1 MYKIAILGCENSH
14 ANAFLDQVLN
24 KKLVDDV
31 EFVGVYSDKREAA
44 EKLNEKFG
52 VPVMDNYDDLV
63 GQVDGI
69 VITARHGDSH
79 FKFAKPYLE
88 SGIPMFIDKPIT
100 CTIEDAVAFRAALE
114 ANKIPVVGG
123 STLAI
128 SDAIQKLKK
137 GVAEAEPGQVIGG
150 FFCAPMVLNSKHGGF
165 FFYAQHLVQMMTTV
179 YGIQARSV
187 KVFEKK
193 DVLTCVVR
201 YDNLDVTLTYLEAWD
216 ESKYVA
222 YVNYKGDFVGE
233 VFYPIGLYGKEFM
246 EFYHL
251 LKGKPQMQSYEE
263 FFAPVYIMNAI
274 EKSRLSGKEEPI
286 VF

>member
-1 MYKIAILGCENSH
+1 MYKVAVLGCENSH
-14 ANAFLDQVLN
+14 ANAFLSQVLN
-24 KKLVDDV
+24 EKLVDDV
-31 EFVGVYSDKREAA
+31 EFVGVYSDEIEAA
-44 EKLNEKFG
+44 EKLSEKFG
-52 VPVMDNYDDLV
+52 VPIMDSFDDLV

-69 VITARHGDSH
+69 IITARHGDNH
-79 FKFAKPYLE
+79 FKFAKPYLA

-100 CTIEDAVAFRAALE
+100 CSIEDAVAFRAALE
-114 ANKIPVVGG
+114 ANKVSVVGG

-128 SDAIQKLKK
+128 SDEIQKLKK
-137 GVAEAEPGQVIGG
+137 RVAEAEPGQVIGG

-179 YGIQARSV
+179 YGTQARSV

-201 YDNLDVTLTYLEAWD
+201 YDDLDVTLTYLEAWD

-233 VFYPIGLYGKEFM
+233 VFYPMGLYGKEFM

-251 LKGKPQMQSYEE
+251 LKGEPQPQSYEE
-263 FFAPVYIMNAI
+263 FFAPVYICNAI

>member
-1 MYKIAILGCENSH
+1 MFKVAILGCENSH
-14 ANAFLDQVLN
+14 ADAFLSQVL
-24 KKLVDDV
+24 KEKIVDDV
-31 EFVGVYSDKREAA
+31 EFVGVYSDERAAA
-44 EKLNEKFG
+44 EKLNDKFG
-52 VPVMDNYDDLV
+52 VPVMEHYGDLV

-69 VITARHGDSH
+69 IITARHGDSH
-79 FKFAKPYLE
+79 FKFAKPYLD

-100 CTIEDAVAFRAALE
+100 CSIEDAVAFRAALDE
-114 ANKIPVVGG
+114 KNIPVAGG
-123 STLAI
+123 STLALA
-128 SDAIQKLKK
+128 DAIQNLKK
-137 GVAEAEPGQVIGG
+137 SVAEAEPGQVIGG
-150 FFCAPMVLNSKHGGF
+150 FFCAPMVLNSVHGGF
-165 FFYAQHLVQMMTTV
+165 FFYSQHLVQMMTTI

-201 YDNLDVTLTYLEAWD
+201 YDDLDVTLTYIEAWD

-233 VFYPIGLYGKEFM
+233 VFYPTGLYGKEFM

-251 LKGKPQMQSYEE
+251 LKGEPQPQSYEE

-274 EKSRLSGKEEPI
+274 EKSRLSGKEELI
-286 VF
+286 TF

>member
-1 MYKIAILGCENSH
+1 MYKVAILGCENSH
-14 ANAFLDQVLN
+14 ARAFLDQVLTE
-24 KKLVDDV
+24 KLVDDV
-31 EFVGVYSDKREAA
+31 AFVGVYSSERDAA

-52 VPVMDNYDDLV
+52 MPVMDNYDDLV

-69 VITARHGDSH
+69 LITDRHGDNH

-100 CTIEDAVAFRAALE
+100 CTTDDAVAFRAALE

-123 STLAI
+123 STLAVSNQI
-128 SDAIQKLKK
+128 LKLKK
-137 GVAEAEPGQVIGG
+137 SVAEAEPGQVIGG
-150 FFCAPMVLNSKHGGF
+150 FFCAPMVLNSKYGGF

-179 YGIQARSV
+179 YGTQARSV

-201 YDNLDVTLTYLEAWD
+201 YDDLDVTLTYLEAWD

-222 YVNYKGDFVGE
+222 YVNFKDNFVGE
-233 VFYPIGLYGKEFM
+233 VFYPLGLYAKEFM

-251 LKGKPQMQSYEE
+251 LKGEPQPQSYEE
-263 FFAPVYIMNAI
+263 FFAPVYICNAI

>member
-1 MYKIAILGCENSH
+1 MFKVAILGCENSH
-14 ANAFLDQVLN
+14 ANAFLSEVLTE
-24 KKLVDDV
+24 KLVDDV
-31 EFVGVYSDKREAA
+31 EFIGVYSDDRTAS

-52 VPVMDNYDDLV
+52 VPVMDRYDELV

-69 VITARHGDSH
+69 VITARHGDNH
-79 FKFAKPYLE
+79 FKFAKPYLS

-100 CTIEDAVAFRAALE
+100 CSIEDAVAFRAALE
-114 ANKIPVVGG
+114 ANKIPVAGG

-128 SDAIQKLKK
+128 ADMIQKLKK
-137 GVAEAEPGQVIGG
+137 DVAEAEPGQVIGG
-150 FFCAPMVLNSKHGGF
+150 FFCAPIVLNSVHGGF
-165 FFYAQHLVQMMTTV
+165 FFYAQHLVQMMTTI
-179 YGIQARSV
+179 YGTQPRSV

-201 YDNLDVTLTYLEAWD
+201 YDDLDVTLTYIEAWK

-222 YVNYKGDFVGE
+222 YVNYKGNFVGE
-233 VFYPIGLYGKEFM
+233 VFYPTGLYGKEFM
-246 EFYHL
+246 EFYRL
-251 LKGKPQMQSYEE
+251 LKGEPQAQSYEE

-286 VF
+286 EV